1 VEFLYSLGNIIFKF
15 FYIVNKMGG
24 ACGTYWGE
32 EQIHARFWVHNLKER
47 DHWNALGLDVSL
59 ILK

>member
-1 VEFLYSLGNIIFKF
+1 
-15 FYIVNKMGG
+15 MGG

-47 DHWNALGLDVSL
+47 DHCNALGLAIRI